1 MYSHDCKRDGKW
13 EESKKLSYK
22 NWKKKKKFVHCPP
35 IKSLKSI
42 GPPHLTVTLI
52 SSCEVS
58 ESLPELETDVSV
70 DPIAFSS
77 CEDNL
82 CKRFGRQQQQCQ
94 PVARTS
100 ERNSAPRFFLIQLLQ
115 NNILQDLQLTSSLL
129 PPHHAQ

>member
-1 MYSHDCKRDGKW
+1 MIAKGMGNGKNPR
-13 EESKKLSYK
+13 SYHIRTG
-22 NWKKKKKFVHCPP
+22 KKKKKFVHCPP